1 MVKVSPELRKFG
13 MRSIALL
20 VLMIARGLS
29 AKYKVLSLGFFLN
42 NLVLFVG
49 WAIGYFLSDLDD
61 WYYALITRPHE
72 LDSQRVV
79 GLLKTGK
86 WREAREMVMV
96 TRSSREK
103 LPVHNILTGLVVG
116 IVGWWVISSSGSFL
130 GAGVVLGLSVR
141 LWIGLVHETDYQ
153 KWYWVFARKFT
164 ATENRIV
171 VWMWAGLIGLQGW
184 TLIRI

>member
-153 KWYWVFARKFT
+153 KWYWVFARPFSEIEHRGLV
-164 ATENRIV
+164 AALIV
-171 VWMWAGLIGLQGW
+171 AMAVQIL
-184 TLIRI
+184 TVIR